1 MTSRGYIQTWRAF
14 LFAALVLA
22 FGVSS
27 ASAETTITCEPCTYP
42 YQRWVDEAMV
52 PTPAGSIPVIESTL
66 ECGEADLGCTDGS
79 TIWVDMVG
87 GKATF
92 LHELGHVF
100 AFQHP
105 ELAEFNSERFAQSY
119 SLCARLPQIDPKWQ
133 YSLLVGLIRGSRLSL
148 TCRAI
153 RLAGE

>member
-1 MTSRGYIQTWRAF
+1 MDSVKRIAV
-14 LFAALVLA
+14 VLA
-22 FGVSS
+22 ILVAGFVTAAS
-27 ASAETTITCEPCTYP
+27 ASATTTIIEPPGSHFP
-42 YQRWVDEAMV
+42 YQRWVDEAKV

-66 ECGEADLGCTDGS
+66 ECGVPDLGCTDGA

-105 ELAEFNSERFAQSY
+105 ELAAFENERFADSY
-119 SLCARLPQIDPKWQ
+119 SLCARLHRIAPAWNYLND
-133 YSLLVGLIRGSRLSL
+133 GGIRGSRLRKI
-148 TCRAI
+148 CRLI
-153 RLAGE
+153 RAH